1 MGKYISFDWFIKKLL
16 RNKDSFVVL
25 EGFLSVLLEK
35 QIKIQSIL
43 ESESNQENSDQ
54 KFNRVDLLVE
64 DENKEKI
71 IIEVQNDH
79 EIDYFQR
86 MQFGTAKV
94 VTEYT
99 KSGKEYRT
107 VPKVYSIN
115 IVYFGLGQG
124 KGYIYKGTTVFTN
137 LNNKKDVLKLTKRQ
151 QELFETKE
159 VSGIFPIYY
168 ILRVNKFDE
177 EVTTPLKEW
186 ISFLKTGHI
195 PDSYTA
201 QGLKEARNVLRV
213 DSLSEEDRKAYFR
226 YMDSL
231 SLSESVLWSS
241 RVLGFDEGEKKGRAE
256 GIVEGLE
263 KGRAEGRAEGIAEG
277 EKQQAIAIARNLKAA
292 GLDIDF
298 IAQNTGLTKD
308 EILKL

>member
-1 MGKYISFDWFIKKLL
+1 
-16 RNKDSFVVL
+16 
-25 EGFLSVLLEK
+25 
-35 QIKIQSIL
+35 
-43 ESESNQENSDQ
+43 
-54 KFNRVDLLVE
+54 
-64 DENKEKI
+64 
-71 IIEVQNDH
+71 
-79 EIDYFQR
+79 
-86 MQFGTAKV
+86 
-94 VTEYT
+94 EYT

-124 KGYIYKGTTVFTN
+124 KGYIYKGTTIFTN

-151 QELFETKE
+151 QELFETKD

-201 QGLKEARNVLRV
+201 QGLSEARNVLRV

-231 SLSESVLWSS
+231 SLSKSVLWSS
-241 RVLGFDEGEKKGRAE
+241 RVLGYDEGEKA
-256 GIVEGLE
+256 GIV
-263 KGRAEGRAEGIAEG
+263 KGRAEGRAEGRSEQLVESI
-277 EKQQAIAIARNLKAA
+277 KNLISAGFDFDKAV
-292 GLDIDF
+292 
-298 IAQNTGLTKD
+298 
-308 EILKL
+308 EMLKVPFDQIPELRGMVF

>member
-16 RNKDSFVVL
+16 RNKGSFVVL

-99 KSGKEYRT
+99 KSGNEYRT

-201 QGLKEARNVLRV
+201 QGLSEARNVLRV

-231 SLSESVLWSS
+231 SLSKSVLWSS
-241 RVLGFDEGEKKGRAE
+241 RVLGYDEGEKAGIVKGRAE
-256 GIVEGLE
+256 GLE
-263 KGRAEGRAEGIAEG
+263 QGRAEGHKETALNMLKKGMSVELAAEISMLSVDEV
-277 EKQQAIAIARNLKAA
+277 EKLKA
-292 GLDIDF
+292 
-298 IAQNTGLTKD
+298 TLT
-308 EILKL
+308 I

>member
-1 MGKYISFDWFIKKLL
+1 
-16 RNKDSFVVL
+16 
-25 EGFLSVLLEK
+25 
-35 QIKIQSIL
+35 
-43 ESESNQENSDQ
+43 
-54 KFNRVDLLVE
+54 
-64 DENKEKI
+64 
-71 IIEVQNDH
+71 
-79 EIDYFQR
+79 

-201 QGLKEARNVLRV
+201 QGLSEARNVLRV

-231 SLSESVLWSS
+231 SLSKSVLWSS
-241 RVLGFDEGEKKGRAE
+241 RVLGYDEGEKA
-256 GIVEGLE
+256 GIV
-263 KGRAEGRAEGIAEG
+263 KGRAEGRTEQLVESI
-277 EKQQAIAIARNLKAA
+277 KK
-292 GLDIDF
+292 F
-298 IAQNTGLTKD
+298 IAKGFDFD
-308 EILKL
+308 EVVKILEVPTDQIPELKRLVFDS

>member
-1 MGKYISFDWFIKKLL
+1 MPKYISFDWFIKKLL
-16 RNKDSFVVL
+16 RNKGSFVVL

-43 ESESNQENSDQ
+43 ESESNKETSDQ

-107 VPKVYSIN
+107 VPKVYSVN

-151 QELFETKE
+151 QELFEVKE

-186 ISFLKTGHI
+186 ISVLKTGEI
-195 PDSYTA
+195 PESYTA
-201 QGLKEARNVLRV
+201 QGLKEAREVLRI

-226 YMDSL
+226 YLESL
-231 SLSESVLWSS
+231 SLSQSVLWSS
-241 RVLGFDEGEKKGRAE
+241 RVLGFDEGEKIGRQ
-256 GIVEGLE
+256 
-263 KGRAEGRAEGIAEG
+263 KGRAEGRAEQLVESIKNIMSSGFDFDNAV
-277 EKQQAIAIARNLKAA
+277 KMLKVPANQIHE
-292 GLDIDF
+292 LR
-298 IAQNTGLTKD
+298 
-308 EILKL
+308 KLIFDS

>member
-16 RNKDSFVVL
+16 RNKGSFVVL

-64 DENKEKI
+64 DENNEKI
-71 IIEVQNDH
+71 IVEVQNDH

-99 KSGKEYRT
+99 KSGNEYRT
-107 VPKVYSIN
+107 VPKVFSIN

-186 ISFLKTGHI
+186 ISFLKTGLI

-201 QGLKEARNVLRV
+201 QGLSEAREVLRV

-226 YMDSL
+226 YLDSL
-231 SLSESVLWSS
+231 SLSKSVLWSS
-241 RVLGFDEGEKKGRAE
+241 HVIGFDEGEK
-256 GIVEGLE
+256 VGLA
-263 KGRAEGRAEGIAEG
+263 KGRAEGRAEGRTEQLVENIKNLMSAG
-277 EKQQAIAIARNLKAA
+277 FDFDKAIEVLKVSTDQIEE
-292 GLDIDF
+292 LRRLI
-298 IAQNTGLTKD
+298 INS
-308 EILKL
+308 